1 MLLEELIDVVAF
13 VRIDDDAA
21 AEDIVSFLI
30 PRLVFEQIWT
40 AAEHSLRANRL
51 LILAICH
58 NRRYLSTKIEF
69 FINMIVSYIDSDLVE
84 NHKITI

>member
-1 MLLEELIDVVAF
+1 MLLEELIDVVSLMG
-13 VRIDDDAA
+13 VDDDTA
-21 AEDIVSFLI
+21 AEDVVSFLI

-58 NRRYLSTKIEF
+58 DMEYLSTEIEF
-69 FINMIVSYIDSDLVE
+69 FYRYDCIIY
-84 NHKITI
+84 